1 VRGKGEQR
9 GSPVWGSL
17 RCYFFPNSFSRED
30 PVRVSVYVGHAPV
43 IPQRVF
49 AGKTSAWR
57 RREGFRVTG
66 SDEQSTGAGWL
77 SDAQGVC

>member
-17 RCYFFPNSFSRED
+17 RCYFFWNSFSRED
-30 PVRVSVYVGHAPV
+30 PVRVSVYVGLAPV

-49 AGKTSAWR
+49 VGKQVRGAGARVLGWL
-57 RREGFRVTG
+57 RVTSRARERG
-66 SDEQSTGAGWL
+66 S
-77 SDAQGVC
+77 